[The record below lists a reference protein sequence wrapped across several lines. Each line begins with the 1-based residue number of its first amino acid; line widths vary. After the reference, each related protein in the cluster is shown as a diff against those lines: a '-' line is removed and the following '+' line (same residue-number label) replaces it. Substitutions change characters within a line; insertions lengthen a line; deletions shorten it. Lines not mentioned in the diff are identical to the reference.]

1 MAIDFE
7 TIIQESKASQNKDEL
22 RELLPLVAKISPKV
36 IVEIGMWRGYSME
49 LWHKAFAPEL
59 LITIESEQEAF
70 NFVRERI
77 KNGEL
82 AYMQPPA
89 IQICGDSHDP
99 KTSVNVYGFFF
110 EPKYRGIDFLFID
123 GDHTYDAVKADFE
136 EYLPLVRMG
145 GIIVLHDAA
154 LRGNEKVEVWKFW
167 DELKGYKKKMIV
179 GKYGTGTGV
188 IFL

>member
-49 LWHKAFAPEL
+49 LWHKAFAPEI
-59 LITIESEQEAF
+59 LITIENDQEAI
-70 NFVRERI
+70 NFVRDRI

-82 AYMQPPA
+82 AYMNPPA
-89 IQICGDSHDP
+89 IGISGNSHDP
-99 KTSVNVYGFFF
+99 KTLANVAGLL
-110 EPKYRGIDFLFID
+110 KGRKIDFLFID
-123 GDHTYDAVKADFE
+123 GDHTYNAVGKDFLM
-136 EYLPLVRMG
+136 YMSLMRPG
-145 GIIVLHDAA
+145 GIIALHDAA
-154 LRGNEKVEVWKFW
+154 LRGNEKVEVWRFW
-167 DELKGYKKKMIV
+167 DELRGYNKKLIV
-179 GKYGTGTGV
+179 GKEGTGTGV

>member
-7 TIIQESKASQNKDEL
+7 PIIAETKASQNKEEL

-49 LWHKAFAPEL
+49 VWHKAFAPEL
-59 LITIESEQEAF
+59 LITIENDQEAF
-70 NFVRERI
+70 NFVRDRI

-82 AYMQPPA
+82 AYMNPPV
-89 IQICGDSHDP
+89 IGISGDSHDS
-99 KTSVNVYGFFF
+99 KTLANVVGLLAGR
-110 EPKYRGIDFLFID
+110 KIDFLFID
-123 GDHTYDAVKADFE
+123 GDHTHDAVWEDFNKYTP
-136 EYLPLVRMG
+136 YLYG
-145 GIIVLHDAA
+145 KGIIALHDAA

-167 DELKGYKKKMIV
+167 DELKGYRKKLIV
-179 GKYGTGTGV
+179 GKDGTGTGV